1 MIKKITVLFV
11 VLCITAVAYAQ
22 KNLAKGLADMF
33 SAKAL
38 PTASVQVERQLARSA
53 VLSRQVER
61 TYLRALQT
69 NKLLSAPLSQ
79 NALPYA
85 TIQISPQLQGKILYP
100 NLNFLDTPEQVAD
113 YLVIRNNLLYMQE
126 VKHLEKWQQKI
137 EKLYPSMRKEAYSIS
152 QPLKGREVGYI
163 VNRVP
168 ADVTDIFIGEEHF
181 YYKIQD
187 TVSELISQ
195 LKQSHANQEVFLF
208 TEFLPENI
216 QWTHDIAKQDLPEYL
231 QNDTYIRVFQEATDQ
246 GIHVIGLEPEFMVN
260 NSCTIW
266 QQAGTEKF
274 SQLVSQSLWES
285 YEGMRLRNQAWLKI
299 LAQYRAAHPQALF
312 IVYSGIGHA
321 LYHWQFSLPRYF
333 EKRFV
338 ISVSSGENVISNFYE
353 KANLPQRVIV
363 WKNPELAKVAGY
375 DAHILVK

>member
-1 MIKKITVLFV
+1 M
-11 VLCITAVAYAQ
+11 
-22 KNLAKGLADMF
+22 
-33 SAKAL
+33 
-38 PTASVQVERQLARSA
+38 AR
-53 VLSRQVER
+53 
-61 TYLRALQT
+61 
-69 NKLLSAPLSQ
+69 
-79 NALPYA
+79 
-85 TIQISPQLQGKILYP
+85 
-100 NLNFLDTPEQVAD
+100 
-113 YLVIRNNLLYMQE
+113 
-126 VKHLEKWQQKI
+126 
-137 EKLYPSMRKEAYSIS
+137 
-152 QPLKGREVGYI
+152 
-163 VNRVP
+163 
-168 ADVTDIFIGEEHF
+168 
-181 YYKIQD
+181 
-187 TVSELISQ
+187 
-195 LKQSHANQEVFLF
+195 
-208 TEFLPENI
+208 
-216 QWTHDIAKQDLPEYL
+216 QDLPEYL
-231 QNDTYIRVFQEATDQ
+231 QNDTYIKIFQEATDQ

-285 YEGMRLRNQAWLKI
+285 YEGIRLRNQAWLKI

-333 EKRFV
+333 EKKFV

>member
-1 MIKKITVLFV
+1 MIRKIIVLYG
-11 VLCITAVAYAQ
+11 VLCISTTIHAQ
-22 KNLAKGLADMF
+22 KNLVKGLTEALSSKAT
-33 SAKAL
+33 SAVSA
-38 PTASVQVERQLARSA
+38 QVERQLARSA
-53 VLSRQVER
+53 ALSRQVER

-69 NKLLSAPLSQ
+69 NKLLSAPLSE
-79 NALPYA
+79 NALPYV
-85 TIQISPQLQGKILYP
+85 TMQVSPQLRGKILYP

-113 YLVIRNNLLYMQE
+113 YLVIRNNLLYMRE
-126 VKHLEKWQQKI
+126 IKHLKKWQQEI
-137 EKLYPSMRKEAYSIS
+137 EKLYPFMRKEAYSIL
-152 QPLKGREVGYI
+152 QPAKGQEVDYI
-163 VNRVP
+163 VNHIP
-168 ADVTDIFIGEEHF
+168 QDVTDIFIGEEHF
-181 YYKIQD
+181 YYKIQSA
-187 TVSELISQ
+187 VSELISQ

-216 QWTHDIAKQDLPEYL
+216 QWTHDMVRQDLPEYL
-231 QNDTYIRVFQEATDQ
+231 QNDTYIKIFQEAIEQ